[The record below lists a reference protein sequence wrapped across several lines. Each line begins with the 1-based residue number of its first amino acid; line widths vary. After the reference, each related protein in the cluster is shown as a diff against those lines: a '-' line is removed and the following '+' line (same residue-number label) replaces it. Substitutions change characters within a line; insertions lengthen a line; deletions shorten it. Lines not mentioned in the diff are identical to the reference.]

1 MLFNRFVR
9 HNPRRAKRGVD
20 YHEPIEQHELTD
32 LNDGHFLL
40 FLGTKP
46 TYGQLT

>member
-1 MLFNRFVR
+1 ME

-32 LNDGHFLL
+32 LNDGHLL
-40 FLGTKP
+40 SFNIILGTML
-46 TYGQLT
+46 TYTPFT